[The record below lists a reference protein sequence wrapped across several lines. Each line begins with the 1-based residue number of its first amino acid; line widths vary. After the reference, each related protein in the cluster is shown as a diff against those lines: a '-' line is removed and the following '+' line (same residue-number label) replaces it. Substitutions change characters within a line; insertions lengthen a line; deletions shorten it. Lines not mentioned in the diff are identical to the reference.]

1 MAAAVALAP
10 SDPTKLTAGNAL
22 PADGLKNGD
31 YSLKMV
37 DGNLVLSGPDGRIW
51 DTATNGKGGSLFF
64 RSDGALDI
72 SVSGPYGGYSIWQNG
87 LKLENVG
94 SLQLTDKGKL
104 VILDKAGKE
113 IHVIAAADG
122 KKHYGAPTV
131 HVPTGS
137 PPWLRSLCEAVT
149 AFFRKSYDTIGALKQ
164 GDTDELFKMM
174 TGQGLLDPRKEKNTG
189 KLVEQYSKKGDYIVG
204 VKNQLQQGNA
214 QIQVLSLDQIPQK
227 IGETR
232 GKLDGIIDELND
244 KLSHL
249 DPEAVITGKEM
260 KPAAASAAVDLLYQ
274 AVGNA
279 KKELDAANAFIAEKQ
294 REVNKNVPPGSTGSD
309 PGTGNAPL
317 PSVTDFLSSTAPLQ
331 DMKPLFQDLAP
342 GADPTKKPTAGLD
355 ALLKE
360 LSGASSAPSP
370 NGNGGVPPGG
380 QGANPLQALMGML
393 PMLPIMLQQLM
404 SNLRPQNPEQQRK
417 PNPNDPNQPNPGNPG
432 EAPPGAPVSDT
443 APQGP
448 VTTAPATP
456 PPPPPAG
463 RKPMVE
469 MKVENVKQNVPEAVA
484 LAVNKEFNDPN
495 GIDAR
500 DAYSNTSGQETADK
514 PWTKVD
520 GTPATGDVV
529 QWTNATTGEKLSGIV
544 VVNGDTIQLVTHGK
558 LIPLDLQNPPA
569 AGGGPY
575 EFAGFFH
582 PAGVDGDEE
591 PAKKP
596 TAPPNINAV
605 APPTPAP
612 PSAPAAPTPPPR
624 K

>member
-1 MAAAVALAP
+1 M
-10 SDPTKLTAGNAL
+10 

-37 DGNLVLSGPDGRIW
+37 DGNLVLAGPDGRIW
-51 DTATNGKGGSLFF
+51 DSATNGKGGSLFF
-64 RSDGALDI
+64 RSDGSFDI

-87 LKLENVG
+87 LKLQNVG

-122 KKHYGAPTV
+122 KRHYGAPSV

-137 PPWLRSLCEAVT
+137 PQWLRSLIDAINT
-149 AFFRKSYDTIGALKQ
+149 WLRKCYDTIGALKQ

-227 IGETR
+227 IGQTR
-232 GKLDGIIDELND
+232 GKLDGIVDELND

-260 KPAAASAAVDLLYQ
+260 KPAAAATAVDLLYQ
-274 AVGNA
+274 AVGRV

-294 REVNKNVPPGSTGSD
+294 REVSDNVPPGSTGTD
-309 PGTGNAPL
+309 PGPRNSL
-317 PSVTDFLSSTAPLQ
+317 PPVTDFLSSTAPLQ
-331 DMKPLFQDLAP
+331 DMKPLFEDLLP
-342 GADPTKKPTAGLD
+342 GGDPTKKPTTGGSGLD

-360 LSGASSAPSP
+360 LGASSAPST
-370 NGNGGVPPGG
+370 NGSGGAPTGG
-380 QGANPLQALMGML
+380 GPNPLTALMGML
-393 PMLPIMLQQLM
+393 PMLPVIAQQVLSQM
-404 SNLRPQNPEQQRK
+404 RPRNPEQERN

-432 EAPPGAPVSDT
+432 EVPPGAPVSDT
-443 APQGP
+443 APGAP
-448 VTTAPATP
+448 VTAAPATP

-463 RKPMVE
+463 RKPWVD
-469 MKVENVKQNVPEAVA
+469 MKVENVQQKVPEAVA
-484 LAVNKEFNDPN
+484 RAVNKEFNDPN

-500 DAYSNTSGQETADK
+500 DAYSNTSGQETEDK
-514 PWTKVD
+514 PWKKVD
-520 GTPATGDVV
+520 GTPATGDIVEWRNV
-529 QWTNATTGEKLSGIV
+529 TTGEKLSGIV
-544 VVNGDTIQLVTHGK
+544 VVNGDTIQLVTHDK
-558 LIPLDLQNPPA
+558 LVPLDLQNPPA
-569 AGGGPY
+569 AGSGPY
-575 EFAGFFH
+575 EFVHFLH
-582 PAGVDGDEE
+582 PSGVDGDEE

-596 TAPPNINAV
+596 TTPPNINAV
-605 APPTPAP
+605 APLTPAP
-612 PSAPAAPTPPPR
+612 PSAPATPTPPPR